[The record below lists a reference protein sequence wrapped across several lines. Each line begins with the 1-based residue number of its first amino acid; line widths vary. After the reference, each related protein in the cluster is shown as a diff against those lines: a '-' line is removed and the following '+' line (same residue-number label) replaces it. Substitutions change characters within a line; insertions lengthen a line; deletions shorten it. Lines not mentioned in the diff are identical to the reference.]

1 MGELQIEV
9 KQQSGTI
16 STNFDQVEAEL
27 KTILNNYRG
36 IIVTED
42 TVAASK
48 KDVATLRKIR
58 TSIDDE
64 KKKVKKLWNVPYQE
78 FEDRCK
84 QLMALVDEPIDE
96 INKQVN
102 EFEIKSL
109 NEKKDKLQNIYDEN
123 IGDYAPFLAFEST
136 LNEKW
141 QNKSFKPDDYLYD
154 LSEKILHIKTDLDA
168 IKSLNSEIEDEV
180 IATYRTSGN
189 SLSAAIQRNT
199 QYLSDK
205 AKVEAQVKEQAVVD
219 TENKTITDDKI
230 EEAPVV
236 EDSEPADVVEKDGNS
251 LVHFVVS
258 AEDSKLVKEF
268 LDFNGILYSIQ

>member
-27 KTILNNYRG
+27 KIILNNYRG

-48 KDVATLRKIR
+48 KDVAALRKIR

-84 QLMALVDEPIDE
+84 QLMALVDEPINE

-109 NEKKDKLQNIYDEN
+109 NEKKNKLQNIYDEN

-168 IKSLNSEIEDEV
+168 CKSLNSEIENEV
-180 IATYRTSGN
+180 IDVYRTSGN

-205 AKVEAQVKEQAVVD
+205 AKVEAQVKEQATV
-219 TENKTITDDKI
+219 ENKTAI
-230 EEAPVV
+230 EIKDEEVPVI
-236 EDSEPADVVEKDGNS
+236 EKEEPAVETDSPSNS